1 MSESERFPTALNSTG
16 DTYELQVTAAG
27 NPFNVTAVALNVT
40 VVDGE
45 AASVGGY
52 VTVFPCGER
61 PDVSNLNFVNGQTVP
76 NAVVAPV
83 SADGRVCFY
92 VYGRAHLLVDVAGY
106 FTSGFTALSRP
117 ERMLNTRTSRLKV
130 GLPAPTSSTGQL
142 QKLPSGPI
150 SLGFDFSGAAAVLRT
165 AFPVGSQSAEG
176 GSFGASSFS
185 NLFKIDESGQV
196 ASITKGFGVRVHD
209 VEVSPN
215 GNVYTVGGNEQC
227 GLTET
232 DPSTNISVCI
242 EKSDYLT
249 MGVGTPA
256 VQFDSQGGVYYVV
269 YNPPSPAWSPTN
281 FCGTSVIRRYSD
293 GLITDVLNLEKQRI
307 FQWKVTS
314 SGSVVFSGQRFS
326 SDCGSELDHATKLV
340 TRDGELSV
348 ISLSQTKFFSDFGTR
363 SIYFGLCGEEGCG
376 HRRFDPE
383 SLTVDRIWHLFGH
396 KNGRY
401 SSSTP
406 PRNNDSDRICR
417 TYSEALIG
425 SFCGNMGTSAS
436 SFSATT
442 SGKYFAN
449 LEMYWHDGRASPVFQ
464 YYPTVQ
470 PVLGTLVRSRTIATI
485 GNDLFLAGH
494 DAAGN
499 FSTVRIDTNTGQ
511 ETTVIPASAGY
522 DVVQLEGDAA
532 QGRLY
537 FRAQATGGSGQLG
550 RPDAAVFGYVT
561 LSTGAITIKGVPGAT
576 VADVDPMVTN

>member
-1 MSESERFPTALNSTG
+1 
-16 DTYELQVTAAG
+16 
-27 NPFNVTAVALNVT
+27 
-40 VVDGE
+40 
-45 AASVGGY
+45 
-52 VTVFPCGER
+52 
-61 PDVSNLNFVNGQTVP
+61 
-76 NAVVAPV
+76 V

-92 VYGRAHLLVDVAGY
+92 VYGRAHVLVDVAGY

-176 GSFGASSFS
+176 GSFGANSLS

-196 ASITKGFGVRVHD
+196 ASITTGFGVRVDD

-242 EKSDYLT
+242 EKPNALLMT
-249 MGVGTPA
+249 VGTPA

-269 YNPPSPAWSPTN
+269 VRQTAIEGSPYPCTT
-281 FCGTSVIRRYSD
+281 GVIRRYSD
-293 GLITDVLNLEKQRI
+293 GLITDVLNLEGQLVTR
-307 FQWKVTS
+307 WKVTS

-326 SDCGSELDHATKLV
+326 SDGQCSELDHATKLV

-348 ISLSQTKFFSDFGTR
+348 ISLSQTRFFSDFGTR
-363 SIYFGLCGEEGCG
+363 SIYFGFCGGEDGGCG

-383 SLTVDRIWHLFGH
+383 SLTVDRIWHLFGYV
-396 KNGRY
+396 NGRY

-449 LEMYWHDGRASPVFQ
+449 LEYHWTGLLSPAFQ

-485 GNDLFLAGH
+485 GNDLFLAGR
-494 DAAGN
+494 DSAGN